1 MSVFASASLMLEF
14 GVDVRDNE
22 ANFTEFCVWAHCQ
35 KFLEDIRVFSFC
47 IIWASDEDFSI
58 CLFFC

>member
-22 ANFTEFCVWAHCQ
+22 ANFTEFCVWAHC
-35 KFLEDIRVFSFC
+35 
-47 IIWASDEDFSI
+47 
-58 CLFFC
+58 